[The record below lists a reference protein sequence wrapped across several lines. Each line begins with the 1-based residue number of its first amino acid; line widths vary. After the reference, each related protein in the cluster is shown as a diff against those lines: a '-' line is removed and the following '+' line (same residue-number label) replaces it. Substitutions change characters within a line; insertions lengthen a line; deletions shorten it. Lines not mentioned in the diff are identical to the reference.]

1 MRTKGAMKIFEGLKV
16 SIPTQDL
23 NLKEVLNCSTK
34 SKKEQDDEQLA
45 KETDKTNNEVP
56 NIETKVIVEKVD
68 KSGPKNGTI
77 KNMLKRFGN
86 KLGLREKK
94 KKTSK
99 RRSPKS
105 KNRSNNLPSIH
116 DVYDFEESVDCNFVS
131 NSNAFSVFKPNQKPE
146 TQETEGK
153 MVQEKSSDD
162 KNTLDNWNAETDDSD
177 TDRYYDS
184 MSFEE
189 MSVSSESINENN
201 AEIKPKPVQK
211 KNSEKTKDNQKK
223 FMIMGRIFKNAS
235 KPKLE
240 DKIPEIRDISSEENS
255 KLVEN
260 YLDIC
265 NSVEKVVNDHTA
277 STEIPT
283 VPNNPATTN
292 NANKL
297 SKKEMDMLF
306 DKLLEEEKKL
316 EKLQIESQTD
326 VVEKEIINNDAVF
339 NKPLTIEKHI
349 FDKRKS
355 KDGKIKISSKT
366 KKRRH
371 NSDSASSDEFRLGG
385 KQPKSSKKH
394 KTHRKSTKSKKETA
408 INLEQEIKE
417 CIGVAG
423 RKSQR
428 KCTSGKQNILAE
440 FWSSDESSFEE
451 IINLSESQNI
461 NRTPKSIQTATEGR
475 DKELINSDS
484 NSPTQDVLTR
494 KKEEKKQN
502 NLDVYDFES
511 DIDSQIEEYH
521 TKPKSEQSKEAE
533 KDEITC
539 ENKLKPPKKFSKP
552 KRCRKPSKN
561 LEEENEE
568 DKEYEI
574 ECNRRR
580 TESKHR
586 KLVENDRVVFT
597 PPTGEQFM
605 IDSLAVS
612 RKKRNA
618 GEQLYYWSSSSDDE
632 FQDLIEVKPIRED
645 TEDDR
650 PMQHGWI
657 VGDSPKKLVT
667 MLAQAKGKK
676 IDGETVKEQN
686 NKKNRVT
693 L

>member
-1 MRTKGAMKIFEGLKV
+1 MDYVCFRGKRDFADALQASITDYAVPVKKNKLNQTDSDSNDCPKKMRTKGAMKVFEGLKV

-23 NLKEVLNCSTK
+23 NLKEVLNCSSK
-34 SKKEQDDEQLA
+34 GKKEQDDESLLVN
-45 KETDKTNNEVP
+45 ENNEVP
-56 NIETKVIVEKVD
+56 NAEAEVVEEKV
-68 KSGPKNGTI
+68 PKNGTV
-77 KNMLKRFGN
+77 KNILKRFGN

-94 KKTSK
+94 KKNNK

-105 KNRSNNLPSIH
+105 KNRSNNKPSTH
-116 DVYDFEESVDCNFVS
+116 DVYDFEESVDSNAVS
-131 NSNAFSVFKPNQKPE
+131 NSNAFSLFKPKVQ
-146 TQETEGK
+146 QQS
-153 MVQEKSSDD
+153 VQEKCS
-162 KNTLDNWNAETDDSD
+162 NEAENWNAETDDSD

-189 MSVSSESINENN
+189 MSLSSESINENN
-201 AEIKPKPVQK
+201 VESKPTKPVQK
-211 KNSEKTKDNQKK
+211 KNPEKTKDNQKK

-255 KLVEN
+255 KLIEN

-265 NSVEKVVNDHTA
+265 NTVESVVKE
-277 STEIPT
+277 TEIST
-283 VPNNPATTN
+283 VPNNPAIITN
-292 NANKL
+292 NVNKL
-297 SKKEMDMLF
+297 SKKEMDLLF

-316 EKLQIESQTD
+316 ENLAIESQTA
-326 VVEKEIINNDAVF
+326 VVEKSIVENDTVF
-339 NKPLTIEKHI
+339 NKPLAIEGHF

-355 KDGKIKISSKT
+355 KDKLKIASKT
-366 KKRRH
+366 KKRQRH
-371 NSDSASSDEFRLGG
+371 NSDSTSSDEFRLGG
-385 KQPKSSKKH
+385 KQTKSTKKHH

-428 KCTSGKQNILAE
+428 KCTSGKQNVLVE

-451 IINLSESQNI
+451 ITNSSESHN
-461 NRTPKSIQTATEGR
+461 NQTTEIPPTEDR
-475 DKELINSDS
+475 LKDS
-484 NSPTQDVLTR
+484 NPEVPIIKNT
-494 KKEEKKQN
+494 
-502 NLDVYDFES
+502 LDIYDFES
-511 DIDSQIEEYH
+511 DMESQIEEYH
-521 TKPKSEQSKEAE
+521 TKSKSDQCSKEA
-533 KDEITC
+533 DE
-539 ENKLKPPKKFSKP
+539 ESKLRLLKKISKP
-552 KRCRKPSKN
+552 KRCRKQSKN
-561 LEEENEE
+561 LEEENAE
-568 DKEYEI
+568 DTEYEI

-580 TESKHR
+580 
-586 KLVENDRVVFT
+586 KLVENDGVVCT
-597 PPTGEQFM
+597 LPTGEKSK
-605 IDSLAVS
+605 IDSLAVT